1 MDQQPSNLRPGASQP
16 AIGSLTVVVS
26 AANSVAA
33 PPVSF
38 DTLSVPEVESV
49 DLPAPDGCFDSADDA
64 FAATYG
70 LRRAELS
77 SSERE
82 VLSALLGGLRE
93 ACLAPMSPRSAGA
106 VPEDESLAVPQ
117 ILVRCSPA
125 FKNAAGASV
134 LWIESSC
141 PETGET
147 LLPDIAW
154 LTEGLPE
161 AMIEAR
167 GGCLW
172 ERFGQG
178 NARLTLE
185 FDPDRGG
192 GFSLRP
198 WIAPECADEALR
210 HMTLSIRT
218 RGAAG
223 PSALHLVLVEGA
235 SSVLRDA
242 GVPLPRDLSTASLT
256 REIDLRPLKVSCNT
270 QGSTCYDFELYRR
283 GGRARGSTLQLSAA
297 FSLTSQ
303 GGYGLH
309 TLVVTES

>member
-1 MDQQPSNLRPGASQP
+1 MDRQPTNSRQGPAQP
-16 AIGSLTVVVS
+16 EISSLTVVVS
-26 AANSVAA
+26 AVTSTA
-33 PPVSF
+33 PQPVSF

-49 DLPAPDGCFDSADDA
+49 ELPVQVGCFDSADDA
-64 FAATYG
+64 FAATFG

-77 SSERE
+77 PAERE

-93 ACLAPMSPRSAGA
+93 ACLAPISPLSAGD
-106 VPEDESLAVPQ
+106 VPEEESIALPQ

-125 FKNAAGASV
+125 FKNEVGASV

-154 LTEGLPE
+154 LTEGLPD
-161 AMIEAR
+161 AVIEAR
-167 GGCLW
+167 GGCVW

-198 WIAPECADEALR
+198 WLAPECADEALR

-218 RGAAG
+218 HGVVG

-235 SSVLRDA
+235 SSVLREA
-242 GVPLPRDLSTASLT
+242 GVPLPRDLSTATLT
-256 REIDLRPLKVSCNT
+256 REIDLRPLKLSCTT
-270 QGSTCYDFELYRR
+270 QGNTSYEFELYRR
-283 GGRARGSTLQLSAA
+283 GGRARGSSLQLSAS
-297 FSLTSQ
+297 FGLTSLS
-303 GGYGLH
+303 GYGLQ

>member
-1 MDQQPSNLRPGASQP
+1 MDQQPSNSRQAASQP
-16 AIGSLTVVVS
+16 ELGSLTVVVS
-26 AANSVAA
+26 AASASTH
-33 PPVSF
+33 PSFSF
-38 DTLSVPEVESV
+38 DTLTVPEAQSLE
-49 DLPAPDGCFDSADDA
+49 LPVQEGCFDSADDA
-64 FAATYG
+64 FAAAYG
-70 LRRAELS
+70 LRRTELS
-77 SSERE
+77 RAEEE
-82 VLSALLGGLRE
+82 VVSAVLGGLSE
-93 ACLAPMSPRSAGA
+93 ACLASLSPLSGGG
-106 VPEDESLAVPQ
+106 VPEEESIVVPQ
-117 ILVRCSPA
+117 IQLRCSPP
-125 FKNAAGASV
+125 FKNEAGARV

-141 PETGET
+141 PETGEA

-161 AMIEAR
+161 GMAESR
-167 GGCLW
+167 GGCVW
-172 ERFGQG
+172 ERFSQG

-198 WIAPECADEALR
+198 WIARECAEEALR

-235 SSVLRDA
+235 SSVLREA
-242 GVPLPRDLSTASLT
+242 GVPLPRDLSMTSLA
-256 REIDLRPLKVSCNT
+256 REIDLRPLKFSCNT
-270 QGSTCYDFELYRR
+270 QGSTSYDFELYRR
-283 GGRARGSTLQLSAA
+283 GGRARGSTLQLSAS
-297 FSLTSQ
+297 FGLTSQ